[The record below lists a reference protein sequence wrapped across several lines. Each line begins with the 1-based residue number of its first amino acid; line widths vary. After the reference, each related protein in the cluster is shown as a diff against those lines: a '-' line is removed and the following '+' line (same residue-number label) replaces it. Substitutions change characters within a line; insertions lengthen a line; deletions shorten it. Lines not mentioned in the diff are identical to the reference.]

1 MDHEEYK
8 FVQYILAWRN
18 YKNEAEFLLQQL
30 RRKKTG
36 EDRERAG
43 RVRNLIGINQ
53 LKKKLKK
60 HWFNPLLFFNCFNSP
75 PKI

>member
-1 MDHEEYK
+1 LDHEEYK

-53 LKKKLKK
+53 LKKKLI
-60 HWFNPLLFFNCFNSP
+60 PGGCS
-75 PKI
+75 

>member
-53 LKKKLKK
+53 
-60 HWFNPLLFFNCFNSP
+60 
-75 PKI
+75 